1 MNKQSDEQWP
11 GITKLSRTPEDDLVL
26 FRNSWLQL
34 SIHLIICTMCSVVS
48 SVIEWNKQNEKPWVI
63 FHINYAFSPGSNL
76 YKHGNNS
83 TYVQTRFFFKANK
96 RHIEIPEETLSCIV
110 WTFYTSSYSNSRS
123 CFRKE
128 QGLTRSLYVLL
139 SRYQVR
145 QQQTHMKHLVN
156 WLTKYLLDYLE
167 KLLRVPDEKRNAII
181 EFLNVS
187 LQITCQHLENEKQG
201 EKKKEKKKI
210 IIKVHLT
217 VMESA
222 VKSEPEVITFFG
234 QMMCGANIV
243 ARLIA
248 DILLTCWLRAVWYSR
263 SSNNFN
269 RLRLAG
275 GSNMKSSW
283 KASIWR
289 SLSGTFVLFPSSS
302 KRVNSGHS
310 EKMELL

>member
-1 MNKQSDEQWP
+1 M
-11 GITKLSRTPEDDLVL
+11 
-26 FRNSWLQL
+26 
-34 SIHLIICTMCSVVS
+34 S
-48 SVIEWNKQNEKPWVI
+48 SVTVKKQNEKPWVI

-76 YKHGNNS
+76 CKHGNNS
-83 TYVQTRFFFKANK
+83 TCVQTRVFTWWIDWLSTLARLPWKASASAWWGTQC
-96 RHIEIPEETLSCIV
+96 HYWV
-110 WTFYTSSYSNSRS
+110 SR
-123 CFRKE
+123 CFPAD
-128 QGLTRSLYVLL
+128 
-139 SRYQVR
+139 
-145 QQQTHMKHLVN
+145 HLPTPGK
-156 WLTKYLLDYLE
+156 WKT
-167 KLLRVPDEKRNAII
+167 
-181 EFLNVS
+181 
-187 LQITCQHLENEKQG
+187 
-201 EKKKEKKKI
+201 EKKEEKKNDYNWGSLDCNANSCK
-210 IIKVHLT
+210 KR
-217 VMESA
+217 
-222 VKSEPEVITFFG
+222 PEVFTFFG

-310 EKMELL
+310 EKKELL